1 MQLSFM
7 GEAVL
12 GSAWPQ
18 QPVVTTKGEA
28 QESCRE
34 RLYLEVV
41 VSCRTLHFYNN
52 SIITGKNSFWILL
65 CIFAN
70 PNPNCVIQFYAPK
83 INKGIL
89 FHCINGAIG

>member
-41 VSCRTLHFYNN
+41 VSCRTSHFYNN

-70 PNPNCVIQFYAPK
+70 CVIQFYAPK
-83 INKGIL
+83 INKGITVSMVQL
-89 FHCINGAIG
+89 DE